1 MSVNDGLITI
11 NEYNT
16 MNNNIHM
23 NLSDLF
29 YYDLSGD
36 LSGTYIYNEDNNKN
50 NLPRT
55 PPVQK
60 RVADIIIAHAIQSK
74 ESCPITMDPIDSA
87 SACVSPCYHCFQAE
101 AIRTWLSTE
110 STCPVCREACT
121 ADKAK

>member
-16 MNNNIHM
+16 INNNIHM

-29 YYDLSGD
+29 YYDLSG
-36 LSGTYIYNEDNNKN
+36 TYIYDEANNKN

-55 PPVQK
+55 PLVEK

-74 ESCPITMDPIDSA
+74 EKCPITMDPIDLA
-87 SACVSPCYHCFQAE
+87 SACVSPCYHCFQAD
-101 AIRTWLSTE
+101 AIRRWLSTE

-121 ADKAK
+121 DTLK